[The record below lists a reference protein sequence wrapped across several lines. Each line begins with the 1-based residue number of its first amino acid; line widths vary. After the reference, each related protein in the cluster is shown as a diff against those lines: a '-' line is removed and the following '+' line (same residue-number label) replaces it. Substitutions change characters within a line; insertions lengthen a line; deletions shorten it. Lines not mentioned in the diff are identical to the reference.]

1 MKSYLNLFFS
11 IAFNVKSA
19 QSFQAIYHPQ
29 IKRQTL
35 LQREVGLSHLPPS
48 EYTEQKYSNPLSTNQ
63 EASKNK
69 LSQFESL
76 WTKYCMI
83 AYVAHMCVALPISL
97 MPTFVK
103 TKLNMATKAELEHE
117 ALQVGQACARSL
129 LQLIPFMNLKVIP
142 HSSEDPV
149 PTIWVSNHVSMLDTF
164 VFLAADEQLRGK
176 NRRPIKTIYWKG
188 LDANPVCKILFTM
201 AGFIPVDMEDNGNGN
216 PNEYHPASFKQM
228 IKATKKAVAD
238 GFDILIL
245 PEGQLNPKP
254 LEGLQPVFPG
264 AYALAKSSG
273 RPIQMVALHGCHNLW
288 HADDDIGM
296 TVTAKDVSIK
306 AYPPLKDC
314 DGYDDFLEAFSGIV
328 GTFGSTGK
336 DPPQEELKKWLVL

>member
-142 HSSEDPV
+142 HVSSVD
-149 PTIWVSNHVSMLDTF
+149 LC
-164 VFLAADEQLRGK
+164 LR
-176 NRRPIKTIYWKG
+176 
-188 LDANPVCKILFTM
+188 
-201 AGFIPVDMEDNGNGN
+201 
-216 PNEYHPASFKQM
+216 
-228 IKATKKAVAD
+228 
-238 GFDILIL
+238 
-245 PEGQLNPKP
+245 
-254 LEGLQPVFPG
+254 
-264 AYALAKSSG
+264 YA
-273 RPIQMVALHGCHNLW
+273 
-288 HADDDIGM
+288 
-296 TVTAKDVSIK
+296 
-306 AYPPLKDC
+306 
-314 DGYDDFLEAFSGIV
+314 
-328 GTFGSTGK
+328 
-336 DPPQEELKKWLVL
+336 